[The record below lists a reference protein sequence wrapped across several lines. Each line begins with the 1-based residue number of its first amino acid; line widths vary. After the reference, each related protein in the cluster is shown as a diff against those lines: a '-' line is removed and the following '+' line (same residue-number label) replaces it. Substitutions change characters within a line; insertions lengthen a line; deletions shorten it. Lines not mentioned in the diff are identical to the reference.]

1 VVLSNPFFFLANYIM
16 FPIVVWA
23 LCLLIFVACG
33 NGNVPYTYHSITSD
47 NYIIDTG
54 AATLARCLLKSII
67 RSPVVLFAS
76 IDLGTTTLLLLAF
89 VYEQLWEL
97 LVFILSNWLTVSL
110 LCEYAAKPHWRESH
124 ILSRLMR
131 CIQWVRSKL
140 SQPKLCFEQ
149 FSVIGFCPLL
159 SFTMPTKAA
168 PKEVQKSILEYM
180 VAHMDGYDIDG
191 RADPLNTGW
200 STLQLVKHRPYR
212 SLLSLVC
219 ESKSIAEFI
228 LTCHIATSLLELQQ
242 TMGPH
247 RKVATTL
254 SKYCAYLVAFSPEL
268 LPEDKNGTERVYMN
282 MKKELKEELGGCWWY
297 HISLRRTRYKRLTEM
312 GKWQQEA
319 ATVVQKGSQF
329 GKALMEKAKENDE
342 PVWELLADLWTE
354 LMVYVAP
361 SGGELHD
368 KAHKEALA
376 KGGGFITVL
385 WALCTHTGITR
396 PALAPW
402 EAARRA
408 FQEP

>member
-1 VVLSNPFFFLANYIM
+1 
-16 FPIVVWA
+16 
-23 LCLLIFVACG
+23 
-33 NGNVPYTYHSITSD
+33 
-47 NYIIDTG
+47 
-54 AATLARCLLKSII
+54 
-67 RSPVVLFAS
+67 
-76 IDLGTTTLLLLAF
+76 
-89 VYEQLWEL
+89 
-97 LVFILSNWLTVSL
+97 
-110 LCEYAAKPHWRESH
+110 
-124 ILSRLMR
+124 
-131 CIQWVRSKL
+131 
-140 SQPKLCFEQ
+140 
-149 FSVIGFCPLL
+149 
-159 SFTMPTKAA
+159 
-168 PKEVQKSILEYM
+168 
-180 VAHMDGYDIDG
+180 
-191 RADPLNTGW
+191 
-200 STLQLVKHRPYR
+200 
-212 SLLSLVC
+212 
-219 ESKSIAEFI
+219 
-228 LTCHIATSLLELQQ
+228 
-242 TMGPH
+242 MGPH
-247 RKVATTL
+247 SKVATTL

-354 LMVYVAP
+354 IMVYVAP